1 MRSIVVFFVLVVS
14 PYVFGEIDPAT
25 VAGMWLFE
33 EGGGDVAKDSSDAGM
48 VSLSERF
55 VRI

>member
-1 MRSIVVFFVLVVS
+1 MRSIIVFFVLVVS

-33 EGGGDVAKDSSDAGM
+33 EGGVMLQRTVPMQEMMA
-48 VSLSERF
+48 LS
-55 VRI
+55 